1 MLSMLSSPFAYM
13 PTPLGKTA
21 ASRSVNMMDK
31 EGVEVNDRQGIADIF
46 AEFYAELYQ
55 SQCKDVVSRNALI

>member
-1 MLSMLSSPFAYM
+1 MLSSPFAYM

-31 EGVEVNDRQGIADIF
+31 EGLKAMAKEVCT
-46 AEFYAELYQ
+46 L
-55 SQCKDVVSRNALI
+55 C